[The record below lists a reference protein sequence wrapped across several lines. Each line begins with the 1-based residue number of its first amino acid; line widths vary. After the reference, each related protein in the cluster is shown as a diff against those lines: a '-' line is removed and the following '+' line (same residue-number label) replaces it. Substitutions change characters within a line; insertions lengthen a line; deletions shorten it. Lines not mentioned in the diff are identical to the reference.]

1 MNIDRIIAIV
11 LLIVG
16 VGLLF
21 WGYDLY
27 DSAASQVSRA
37 VGGEAPTKAYVALI
51 AGGVC
56 ALLGIL
62 KLK

>member
-1 MNIDRIIAIV
+1 MNNDKIIGIV

-21 WGYDLY
+21 WGYDIY
-27 DSAASQVSRA
+27 DSAGSQVSRA
-37 VGGEAPTKAYVALI
+37 IGGDAPTKAYALLI
-51 AGGVC
+51 GGAVC
-56 ALLGIL
+56 AVFGVL

>member
-1 MNIDRIIAIV
+1 MKNDKIISIV

-21 WGYDLY
+21 WGYDIY
-27 DSAASQVSRA
+27 DSAGSQVSRA
-37 VGGEAPTKAYVALI
+37 VGGEAPTKAYALFI
-51 AGGVC
+51 GGAIC
-56 ALLGIL
+56 AVLGVL